1 MSDWIH
7 RIVAPT
13 AIVISVGAI
22 PCYAATYLTVEQA
35 QRLCFAD
42 ATEFAAADVKL
53 TREQMKT
60 IEGDSGVR
68 VRLEAQK
75 VWRAQA
81 GENFLGWV
89 IQD

>member
-13 AIVISVGAI
+13 AIIVSAGAI

-42 ATEFAAADVKL
+42 ATEFASAEVKL
-53 TREQMKT
+53 TREQMKAV
-60 IEGDSGVR
+60 EKDSGVR
-68 VRLEAQK
+68 MRLDAQK
-75 VWRAQA
+75 IWRAQA
-81 GENFLGWV
+81 GDKFLG
-89 IQD
+89 